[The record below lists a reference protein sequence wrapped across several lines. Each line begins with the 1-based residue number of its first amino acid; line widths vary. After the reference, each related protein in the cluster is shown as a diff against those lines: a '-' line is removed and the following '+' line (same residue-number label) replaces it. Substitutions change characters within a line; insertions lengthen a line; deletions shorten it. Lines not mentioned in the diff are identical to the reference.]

1 MTGALVD
8 REVRFPDPVVRSRYS
23 YTATFR
29 LGRYTVRV
37 RIRSA
42 TTRRESFAVAEVLT
56 PLLTWTVLVDAE
68 PAERTYTAFSD
79 ETVDAMADELLQRA
93 AAIVASDPGG
103 DR

>member
-8 REVRFPDPVVRSRYS
+8 REVRFPDPVVRSRCS
-23 YTATFR
+23 FTATFR

-68 PAERTYTAFSD
+68 PAEHTYTGFSD

-93 AAIVASDPGG
+93 AAVLPGGQGG

>member
-1 MTGALVD
+1 MMGALVD

-29 LGRYTVRV
+29 LGSYTIRV

-42 TTRRESFAVAEVLT
+42 ATRRESLAVAEVLT

-68 PAERTYTAFSD
+68 PSERTYTGFSD
-79 ETVDAMADELLQRA
+79 EKVDAMADELLRRA
-93 AAIVASDPGG
+93 AAIVPEDQGG